1 MVDAD
6 FGISVNFT
14 ASFAT
19 EAAEPTKGDVLPESS
34 SLEADPFVA
43 FLADRKTLFMVSTLL
58 ENDLERSCNS
68 KERKLVGRFRLHL
81 WLVCCQ

>member
-1 MVDAD
+1 
-6 FGISVNFT
+6 
-14 ASFAT
+14 
-19 EAAEPTKGDVLPESS
+19 
-34 SLEADPFVA
+34 VA